1 MIPISFKTGTYGLF
15 IILAIR
21 RPKKE
26 DCKKSEANLS
36 YVSYIERLCLKQ
48 NKQTKKW
55 IFFCFGFGFWFFPTG
70 FLCVA
75 LAWNSLCRPGWLQT
89 SCLCILSAGIKACS
103 CPDTHHPGLLF
114 RDFIFTKTSNSSAD
128 A

>member
-48 NKQTKKW
+48 NKQTNSMY
-55 IFFCFGFGFWFFPTG
+55 TG
-70 FLCVA
+70 IHYYVLGA
-75 LAWNSLCRPGWLQT
+75 PELRN
-89 SCLCILSAGIKACS
+89 KCS
-103 CPDTHHPGLLF
+103 PYPNPDLTVPHQQL
-114 RDFIFTKTSNSSAD
+114 
-128 A
+128 